1 MRAINWTKLDFLALV
16 LIPVQFLV
24 AWVIVSMQIPN
35 VQNTALIVM
44 FALVLLS
51 AFILAKIYGTVLM
64 NDWAN
69 YRKKIWLKILVSL
82 VGAACIVAVL
92 HVVRLLMSQF
102 MPVSSGSAVSE
113 SDAISM
119 SFMMTLIVALMP
131 LLNAFRE
138 EIIFRHVL
146 FYKLRGARFVSV
158 IFFFVSAFL
167 FGIVHL
173 NNFDGNF
180 IATIPYM
187 VIAMCF
193 NLVYLFTKNIWYSIG
208 IHLAFNFMLGF
219 LPTLFM
225 YVMQSFV
232 L

>member
-113 SDAISM
+113 
-119 SFMMTLIVALMP
+119 
-131 LLNAFRE
+131 
-138 EIIFRHVL
+138 
-146 FYKLRGARFVSV
+146 
-158 IFFFVSAFL
+158 
-167 FGIVHL
+167 
-173 NNFDGNF
+173 
-180 IATIPYM
+180 
-187 VIAMCF
+187 
-193 NLVYLFTKNIWYSIG
+193 
-208 IHLAFNFMLGF
+208 
-219 LPTLFM
+219 
-225 YVMQSFV
+225 
-232 L
+232 